1 MKTSIYMSNRY
12 VSIIIGDSLKK
23 IEAIYRTILPEGC
36 MINGVITNVEKV
48 CQFLKEYMNKKEISL
63 EDVSLVIDSTQIIT
77 KVLDLPLL
85 KESELLNVIN
95 KELNVLIDV
104 DTLVYDYMI
113 LEQEKKLTKYLVC
126 GIEENIIESYID
138 LFSHFDVEIKRMNIA
153 LASVIKIIDQ
163 ISLMKKK
170 TGVVIIIDGDS
181 LMSILFENGN
191 YIFSSHTR
199 LYSQHESVAF
209 ANDITKNIAGLQQF
223 LASEKSEYIITDVY
237 LAGFSKEDYDI
248 CEVSIDIPLI
258 KLHDLD
264 NQYYALPTAIV
275 YDDEVN
281 EFKHPKFGDFIFSLG
296 NY

>member
-36 MINGVITNVEKV
+36 MINGVITNGEKV
-48 CQFLKEYMNKKEISL
+48 CQFLKEYMNKKDISL

-138 LFSHFDVEIKRMNIA
+138 LFSQFDVGIKRMNIA
-153 LASVIKIIDQ
+153 LAAVIKIIDQ

-181 LMSILFENGN
+181 LMSILFENGS

-199 LYSQHESVAF
+199 LYSQHGSAAF

-248 CEVSIDIPLI
+248 CKVSIDIPSI

-281 EFKHPKFGDFIFSLG
+281 DFKHPKFGDFIFSLG